1 MRFIIPFFLHD
12 TRNKR
17 SRKLDRFQRFL
28 PLFHRIYI
36 VFEKKV
42 ETRYIGDF
50 FFFFTITQ
58 HSIYKFFTIRTRARR
73 RERRYRD
80 SVPSF
85 EEDCSRLFS
94 SRGRGKNEKVSNLI
108 RARITSPDASR
119 GFPSGATLCLYTI
132 IGVWDPGVPLSVFS
146 APLDSGTPHC
156 NLSELQFAQLRSPSS
171 SWILPRILP
180 QKDHNI
186 YFRDYFHRSVIALFI
201 RRLID
206 PGFFSFYSISTRNS
220 IEKSLLRSTSR
231 F

>member
-1 MRFIIPFFLHD
+1 M
-12 TRNKR
+12 
-17 SRKLDRFQRFL
+17 
-28 PLFHRIYI
+28 
-36 VFEKKV
+36 

-201 RRLID
+201 RCLID
-206 PGFFSFYSISTRNS
+206 PGFFSFFHFIRFLLETRSKNRCFVS
-220 IEKSLLRSTSR
+220 RSTSR